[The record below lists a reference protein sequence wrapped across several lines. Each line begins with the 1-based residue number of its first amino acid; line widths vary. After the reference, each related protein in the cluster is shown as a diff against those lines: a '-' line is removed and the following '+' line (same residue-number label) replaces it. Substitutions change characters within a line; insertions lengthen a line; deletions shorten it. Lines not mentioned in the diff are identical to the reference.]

1 MTKMFFNFLSCLAIH
16 VGLAGCGFI
25 VFIVAG
31 TPTLPEWVRIAIIA
45 LGTLLVLMLYFITG
59 ITFEKG
65 ESSRQKEVSAWGLSA
80 LLLALTLLSQVCN
93 WTALNEGLFLNAPF
107 LPLWMVFDFFGISTP
122 VSALVFSVLPSIFIW
137 LGVKS
142 QKTALY
148 RWFRR

>member
-65 ESSRQKEVSAWGLSA
+65 ENGRQKEVSAWGLSA
-80 LLLALTLLSQVCN
+80 LLLVLTLLSQVCN
-93 WTALNEGLFLNAPF
+93 WTALNDGLFLNAPF
-107 LPLWMVFDFFGISTP
+107 LPLWMVFDLFGISTP
-122 VSALVFSVLPSIFIW
+122 VSALIFSVLPSIFIW

>member
-16 VGLAGCGFI
+16 IGLAGCGFI

-31 TPTLPEWVRIAIIA
+31 TQSLPDWTRIAIIA
-45 LGTLLVLMLYFITG
+45 LGTLLVLLLYFVTG

-65 ESSRQKEVSAWGLSA
+65 EKQWQKEVSAWGLSV
-80 LLLALTLLSQVCN
+80 LLLVLSILSQLCG
-93 WTALNEGLFLNAPF
+93 WTALNDGLFLNAPF
-107 LPLWMVFDFFGISTP
+107 LPLWLIFDLFKISIP
-122 VSALVFSVLPSIFIW
+122 VSALIFSVLPSIFIW
-137 LGVKS
+137 LGVKA